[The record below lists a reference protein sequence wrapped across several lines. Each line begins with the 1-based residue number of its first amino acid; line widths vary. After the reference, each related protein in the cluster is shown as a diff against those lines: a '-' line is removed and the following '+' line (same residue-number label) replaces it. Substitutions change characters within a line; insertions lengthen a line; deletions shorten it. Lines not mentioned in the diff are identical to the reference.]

1 MVVDQRQVL
10 RYLASIQ
17 LHDKD
22 RVLDDLELLRRITD
36 WVNGLEDDLRLAQDL
51 QRLWVSQLQ
60 QSRRYTCALLARV
73 IDSPS
78 GPTAITRIRLR
89 YAELLRQWTTREQCP
104 DSKELLH
111 DALLIARH
119 DADDP
124 SLPEWIR
131 WENRIRAMW
140 IEKVKYA
147 LFGEVC
153 PE

>member
-17 LHDKD
+17 LHDEGRD
-22 RVLDDLELLRRITD
+22 LEDLELLRCITD
-36 WVNGLEDDLRLAQDL
+36 WVNGLEDDLRLAQQL
-51 QRLWVSQLQ
+51 QALWISQLQ
-60 QSRRYTCALLARV
+60 QSRRYSSALLAQV

-78 GPTAITRIRLR
+78 GPSAGTRIKLR
-89 YAELLRQWTTREQCP
+89 YAELLRQWITREQCP

-111 DALLIARH
+111 DALIVARR

-124 SLPEWIR
+124 SLPEWLRRDNHIR
-131 WENRIRAMW
+131 VKW
-140 IEKVKYA
+140 IERIKYA
-147 LFGEVC
+147 LFGEIC